1 MRKGNTCSQKNLH
14 KMFTAAYS
22 QQPKGEKNPSPSAD
36 EQMMKCGLFTRG
48 NISIHKGNI
57 IQQKKKKGQGS
68 HMCFCLD
75 ESGNRMLSENHSS
88 HQSPRVCD
96 SIYVKPGQQRGEQA
110 DGVTPEG
117 CRVVF
122 WGEEHV
128 LKWTDR
134 GGRRLLCRY

>member
-1 MRKGNTCSQKNLH
+1 
-14 KMFTAAYS
+14 
-22 QQPKGEKNPSPSAD
+22 
-36 EQMMKCGLFTRG
+36 
-48 NISIHKGNI
+48 
-57 IQQKKKKGQGS
+57 
-68 HMCFCLD
+68 MCFCLD

-128 LKWTDR
+128 LKLIVVGADFCAGTKAPTS
-134 GGRRLLCRY
+134 GPPSG